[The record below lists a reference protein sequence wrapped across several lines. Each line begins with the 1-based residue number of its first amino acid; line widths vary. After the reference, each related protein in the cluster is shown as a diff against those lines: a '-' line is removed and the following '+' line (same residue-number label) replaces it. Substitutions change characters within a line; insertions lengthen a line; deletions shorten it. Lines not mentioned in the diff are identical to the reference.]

1 MTILRME
8 HPIQDFASWK
18 AAFDSDPIGRER
30 SGVRRYTILQP
41 RDDPQYIMIDLE
53 FDDAEA
59 AEKMAAALQ
68 KLWQR
73 VQTEGLIGSQ
83 QLRMVE
89 VIESK
94 TY

>member
-8 HPIQDFASWK
+8 HPIHDFAGWK

-30 SGVRRYTILQP
+30 SGVRRYTIFQP
-41 RDDPQYIMIDLE
+41 RDDPHYVLIDLE

-59 AEKMAAALQ
+59 AEKVAAALE

-89 VIESK
+89 VVESRE
-94 TY
+94 Y

>member
-8 HPIQDFASWK
+8 HPIHDFASWK
-18 AAFDSDPIGRER
+18 AAFDSDPIGRAR
-30 SGVRRYTILQP
+30 SGVRRYQIYRP
-41 RDDPQYIMIDLE
+41 IDDPNYVMIDLE
-53 FDDAEA
+53 FDDAKA
-59 AEKMAAALQ
+59 AEEMAAALQ
-68 KLWQR
+68 QLWQR
-73 VQTEGLIGSQ
+73 VTAEGLIGSQ

>member
-8 HPIQDFASWK
+8 HPIHDFASWK

-30 SGVRRYTILQP
+30 SGVRRYQIYRP
-41 RDDPQYIMIDLE
+41 IDDPNYVMIDLE
-53 FDDAEA
+53 FDDAKA

-68 KLWQR
+68 QLWQR
-73 VQTEGLIGSQ
+73 VTAEGLIGSQ